1 MKLKLLCGCV
11 AWIASTTSPGLAQVL
26 RLEDVLES
34 ARRHYPPLLAALAE
48 QGLAGGEL
56 LTALG
61 KFDLT
66 LLARLETD
74 QLGFY
79 KNERAS
85 AGFQQS
91 LQSWGMGLYGGWRLG
106 EGSFAPYDG
115 KLDTRSSGEWSG
127 GLKLPLLR
135 DRAID
140 EKRAGLRRAEI
151 GRRLASL
158 SIEQQQLIV
167 VQMAT
172 RRYWDWVAAGNRSSL
187 ADALLNIALL
197 REHFLR
203 ESVEAGQIAAIEV
216 TENARA
222 ILQRRSLLVEA
233 DRGLQEAAI
242 NLSLFFRDSAGNP
255 VIPRKE
261 QVPDGAPEPAPIEAP
276 RMLQDI
282 EKALLRRPDLL
293 RLEAQ
298 ATQLEVE
305 RQLALNDQRAQIDFQ
320 LGFTAEAGQG
330 LVRRGPSEVKGGVFF
345 ELPFQRRAATGKL
358 KSAEAKLAQ
367 ISQRQRFA
375 RDQISAEIRDAASA
389 VQAARERVLLLQQE
403 IKVARELEEAERTRF
418 QLGDGT
424 LFLVNLREQATADAS
439 NREIVAR
446 NDYFRARAQ
455 YDFAAAATP

>member
-1 MKLKLLCGCV
+1 MNLKVFCLCI
-11 AWIASTTSPGLAQVL
+11 AWIVGVANSGLSQVL
-26 RLEDVLES
+26 RLEDVLQS
-34 ARRHYPPLLAALAE
+34 ARRNYPPLLAALAE
-48 QGLAGGEL
+48 QDLADGEL

-91 LQSWGMGLYGGWRLG
+91 LQSLGMGLYGGWRVG

-115 KLDTRSSGEWSG
+115 KLDTRSIGEWSG
-127 GLKLPLLR
+127 GLKLPLVR

-140 EKRAGLRRAEI
+140 GKRADLRRAEI

-158 SIEQQQLIV
+158 SIEQQQLLV

-172 RRYWDWVAAGNRSSL
+172 RRYWDWVAAGNRFRL
-187 ADALLNIALL
+187 AEALLNIALV

-203 ESVEAGQIAAIEV
+203 ESVEAGQVAAIEV

-233 DRGLQEAAI
+233 GRGVQQAAI
-242 NLSLFFRDSAGNP
+242 DLSLFYRDNSGNP
-255 VIPRKE
+255 WIPVRE
-261 QVPDGAPEPAPIEAP
+261 QVPHDTPEPAPIEDA

-282 EKALLRRPDLL
+282 DSALRRRPDLL

-298 ATQLEVE
+298 EAQLEVE

-330 LVRRGPSEVKGGVFF
+330 LVRRGPREVKAGVFF

-358 KSAEAKLAQ
+358 RSTEARLSQ
-367 ISQRQRFA
+367 ISQRQRFT

-389 VQAARERVLLLQQE
+389 VLAARERVLLLQQE
-403 IKVARELEEAERTRF
+403 VKVARELEEAERTRF

-455 YDFAAAATP
+455 YDFATATTP